1 MVTALDIRDSIPG
14 DVVDYRQLTSLLGS
28 YAKPRDR
35 ITALLAAGELIRVRK
50 GLYVLGERYR
60 REALVREQLANLIY
74 GPSYVSLDYALSRH
88 GLIPERVDE
97 VTSVTTG
104 EHRRFVTPMGVFSYR
119 KIAPRRYAQGMEWRG
134 DGVARYLMASP
145 EKALADKVASDRRL
159 RRPTS
164 ADVRAYLLY
173 DLRIDVDQLAK
184 LDLTRLHGIADGYRS
199 HRVSVL
205 ARTVARLQES
215 LQSRSNP
222 RPGTARR
229 RSTRPLSVRTRFDR

>member
-1 MVTALDIRDSIPG
+1 
-14 DVVDYRQLTSLLGS
+14 VVDYQQLTSLLRR

-50 GLYVLGERYR
+50 GLYVLGDRYR
-60 REALVREQLANLIY
+60 REPLVRELLANLIY

-88 GLIPERVDE
+88 GLIPERVAE

-119 KIAPRRYAQGMEWRG
+119 KITPRRYSEGIEWHG

-159 RRPTS
+159 RRPTN
-164 ADVRAYLLY
+164 AALRAYLLD
-173 DLRIDVDQLAK
+173 DLRIDPDQLAT
-184 LDLTRLHGIADGYRS
+184 LDLGRLDRIADAYRS
-199 HRVSVL
+199 HRVSVV

-215 LQSRSNP
+215 FP
-222 RPGTARR
+222 
-229 RSTRPLSVRTRFDR
+229 